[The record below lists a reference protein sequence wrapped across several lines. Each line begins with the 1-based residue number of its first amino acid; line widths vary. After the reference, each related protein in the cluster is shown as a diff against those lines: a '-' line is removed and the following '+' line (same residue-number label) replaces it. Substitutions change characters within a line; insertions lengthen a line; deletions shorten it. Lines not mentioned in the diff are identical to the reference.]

1 MPPFSFDTNQSGM
14 AMKKLNFLWTIFLLV
29 MFVSLGNLQ
38 AQTTYVIQTYPNGA
52 KYVGEFKNG
61 KQHGHG
67 TYTYL
72 YGDEYVGEFS
82 NGKRHGKGTMT
93 YSSGMKY
100 IGAWKDGREHGQGT
114 KTYSDGDE
122 VNGIWKME
130 NQ

>member
-1 MPPFSFDTNQSGM
+1 
-14 AMKKLNFLWTIFLLV
+14 
-29 MFVSLGNLQ
+29 
-38 AQTTYVIQTYPNGA
+38 
-52 KYVGEFKNG
+52 
-61 KQHGHG
+61 
-67 TYTYL
+67 
-72 YGDEYVGEFS
+72 
-82 NGKRHGKGTMT
+82 MT

>member
-1 MPPFSFDTNQSGM
+1 MGLTLICM
-14 AMKKLNFLWTIFLLV
+14 VTK
-29 MFVSLGNLQ
+29 
-38 AQTTYVIQTYPNGA
+38 
-52 KYVGEFKNG
+52 
-61 KQHGHG
+61 
-67 TYTYL
+67 
-72 YGDEYVGEFS
+72 YVGEFS